1 MYYKTIMT
9 MKRFILILAIAMAS
23 ALGASAQV
31 ADIEL
36 AEGMKYRQLKRMYN
50 YKDYSETIY
59 DRYSPEGAG
68 IASFFIP
75 GLGQMI
81 SREVGRGFAWFGGA
95 AAAYILTGFGG
106 VCASSGQYYGS
117 PQLENTGAVI
127 GLVGMVSLLAID
139 ICSIVDAVRVAKI
152 KNMYEQ
158 DLRKKYTFDV
168 DFHPSVNYIQT
179 ANGVQP
185 AAGLT
190 LAFKF

>member
-1 MYYKTIMT
+1 
-9 MKRFILILAIAMAS
+9 MKRFVIILAIAMAS

-31 ADIEL
+31 ANTEL
-36 AEGMKYRQLKRMYN
+36 AEGMKYRHLKHMYN

-95 AAAYILTGFGG
+95 AAAYVLTGVGG
-106 VCASSGQYYGS
+106 VFASSGQYYGS